1 MQDLR
6 RPAAGEVGD
15 ERRVGTTFER
25 GTLNESLYK
34 KTETRSVT
42 IPPPLAEQ
50 VAEVIRRNMSVTTQL
65 LLAARDAGLHRSNYR
80 KELTDGL
87 QSVSGGDG
95 THASAMAEEWR

>member
-34 KTETRSVT
+34 KTKTKSVT

-50 VAEVIRRNMSVTTQL
+50 VAEIIRRNMSVTTQL
-65 LLAARDAGLHRSNYR
+65 PLAARDAGLHRRNYG
-80 KELTDGL
+80 KLTDGL
-87 QSVSGGDG
+87 QSVSGGDS